1 MMGSMDLVDLS
12 AYAGLAAVALAT
24 VNLLI
29 GLSMAVRYSPVKY
42 WPHRHF
48 NIFYAHRITAY
59 ATITLT
65 LVHPLILLFVRR
77 VRFRVVD
84 ILLPIRSP
92 LQPFQ
97 NTLGAIALYLLIIVV
112 ATSLYRL
119 SIGRKWWKRTH
130 LLVYPAAVLL
140 FIHGVFTDSELKTGR
155 ADVLDGEKVFVEIC
169 FLLILLASLAS
180 VRIRRGRII
189 NSATHPVSS

>member
-1 MMGSMDLVDLS
+1 MDLVDLS

-24 VNLLI
+24 LNLLI

-48 NIFYAHRITAY
+48 NLFYAHRITAY

-65 LVHPLILLFVRR
+65 LIHPIILLFVRR
-77 VRFRVVD
+77 VHFRLLD
-84 ILLPIRSP
+84 ILFPIRSP
-92 LQPFQ
+92 LQPVQ
-97 NTLGAIALYLLIIVV
+97 NTLGAIALYLLVFIVV
-112 ATSLYRL
+112 TSLYRL

-155 ADVLDGEKVFVEIC
+155 ADLLDGEKVFVEIC
-169 FLLILLASLAS
+169 FLLILVASFAS
-180 VRIRRGRII
+180 IRIRRRRII
-189 NSATHPVSS
+189 KSTAQAVSS

>member
-1 MMGSMDLVDLS
+1 MDLVDLS

-29 GLSMAVRYSPVKY
+29 GLAMAVRYSPVKY

-48 NIFYAHRITAY
+48 NLFYAHRITAY

-65 LVHPLILLFVRR
+65 LVHPLILLFVQR
-77 VRFRVVD
+77 VRFRLVD

-92 LQPFQ
+92 LQPLQ
-97 NTLGAIALYLLIIVV
+97 NTLGAIALY
-112 ATSLYRL
+112 
-119 SIGRKWWKRTH
+119 

-169 FLLILLASLAS
+169 FLVILFASLAS
-180 VRIRRGRII
+180 IQIRRKRIM
-189 NSATHPVSS
+189 NSAVTSISS

>member
-1 MMGSMDLVDLS
+1 MDLVDLS

-24 VNLLI
+24 LNLLI
-29 GLSMAVRYSPVKY
+29 GLSMAVRYSSVKY

-48 NIFYAHRITAY
+48 NLFYAHRITAY

-65 LVHPLILLFVRR
+65 LIHPIILLFVRR
-77 VRFRVVD
+77 VPFRLLD
-84 ILLPIRSP
+84 ILIPVRSP
-92 LQPFQ
+92 LQPVQ
-97 NTLGAIALYLLIIVV
+97 NTLGAIALYLLAIVV
-112 ATSLYRL
+112 VTSLYRL
-119 SIGRKWWKRTH
+119 TIGRKWWKRTH

-155 ADVLDGEKVFVEIC
+155 ADLLDGEKVFVEIC

-180 VRIRRGRII
+180 LRIRRRRII
-189 NSATHPVSS
+189 NSTVQPISS

>member
-1 MMGSMDLVDLS
+1 MDLVDLS

-24 VNLLI
+24 LNLLI

-48 NIFYAHRITAY
+48 NLFYAHRITAY

-65 LVHPLILLFVRR
+65 LIHPIILLFVRR
-77 VRFRVVD
+77 VPFRVLD
-84 ILLPIRSP
+84 IVLPIRSP
-92 LQPFQ
+92 LQPVQ
-97 NTLGAIALYLLIIVV
+97 NTLGAIALYVLIIVV
-112 ATSLYRL
+112 VTSLYRL
-119 SIGRKWWKRTH
+119 RIGRKWWKRTH

-155 ADVLDGEKVFVEIC
+155 ADLLDGEKVFVEIC
-169 FLLILLASLAS
+169 FLLILVASLAS
-180 VRIRRGRII
+180 LRIRRRRII
-189 NSATHPVSS
+189 STTVEPISS

>member
-1 MMGSMDLVDLS
+1 MTS
-12 AYAGLAAVALAT
+12 ALTQALAAVALAT

-48 NIFYAHRITAY
+48 NLFYAHRITAY

-65 LVHPLILLFVRR
+65 LDSSAHPALRPSGAFPRRRYPPAHPL
-77 VRFRVVD
+77 
-84 ILLPIRSP
+84 SSA
-92 LQPFQ
+92 
-97 NTLGAIALYLLIIVV
+97 AIAEYTWEPSLSISWSIVV
-112 ATSLYRL
+112 VTSLYRL

-130 LLVYPAAVLL
+130 LLVYPAAVLF

-155 ADVLDGEKVFVEIC
+155 ADLLDGEKVFVEIC
-169 FLLILLASLAS
+169 FLVILVASLAS
-180 VRIRRGRII
+180 IQIRRKRII
-189 NSATHPVSS
+189 NSTVTSISS

>member
-1 MMGSMDLVDLS
+1 MGAMDLVDLS

-24 VNLLI
+24 LNLLI

-48 NIFYAHRITAY
+48 NLFYAHRITAY

-65 LVHPLILLFVRR
+65 LIHPIILLFVRR
-77 VRFRVVD
+77 VPFRVLD
-84 ILLPIRSP
+84 IVLPIRSP
-92 LQPFQ
+92 LQPVQ
-97 NTLGAIALYLLIIVV
+97 NTLGAIALYVLIIVV
-112 ATSLYRL
+112 VTSLYRL
-119 SIGRKWWKRTH
+119 RIGRKWWKRTH

-155 ADVLDGEKVFVEIC
+155 ADLLDGEKVFVEIC
-169 FLLILLASLAS
+169 FLLILVASLAS
-180 VRIRRGRII
+180 LRIRRRRII
-189 NSATHPVSS
+189 STTVEPISS

>member
-1 MMGSMDLVDLS
+1 MGTMDLVDLS

-24 VNLLI
+24 LNLLI

-48 NIFYAHRITAY
+48 NLFYAHRITAY
-59 ATITLT
+59 ATIALT
-65 LVHPLILLFVRR
+65 LVHPIILLFVHR
-77 VRFRVVD
+77 VSFRLFD
-84 ILLPIRSP
+84 ILVPIRSP
-92 LQPFQ
+92 LQPVQ
-97 NTLGAIALYLLIIVV
+97 NTLGAIALYLLAIVV
-112 ATSLYRL
+112 VTSLFRL

-155 ADVLDGEKVFVEIC
+155 ADLLDGEKVFVEIC
-169 FLLILLASLAS
+169 FLLILVASLAS
-180 VRIRRGRII
+180 VRIRRRRII
-189 NSATHPVSS
+189 NSKAQPISS

>member
-1 MMGSMDLVDLS
+1 MDLVDLS

-24 VNLLI
+24 ANLLI
-29 GLSMAVRYSPVKY
+29 GLLMAVRYSPVRY

-48 NIFYAHRITAY
+48 NLFYAHRITAY

-65 LVHPLILLFVRR
+65 LIHPLILLFVRR

-84 ILLPIRSP
+84 ILLPIHSP
-92 LQPFQ
+92 LQPLQ
-97 NTLGAIALYLLIIVV
+97 NTLGAIALYLLAIVV
-112 ATSLYRL
+112 VTSLYRL

-130 LLVYPAAVLL
+130 LLVYPAALLL

-155 ADVLDGEKVFVEIC
+155 ADLLDGEKVFVEIC
-169 FLLILLASLAS
+169 FLAILFASLAS
-180 VRIRRGRII
+180 IQIRRKRIM
-189 NSATHPVSS
+189 NSAVTSIPS